1 MSNVNIAKNN
11 RTIFIAVD
19 LENLNREVLEEVN
32 DYLLTEYN
40 KHSQIP
46 PVDDDEQ
53 REIEEMLNNLTD
65 EDREI
70 VEVHHYKVKGNKYER
85 VY

>member
-32 DYLLTEYN
+32 DYLLFEYKN
-40 KHSQIP
+40 HSHIP

-53 REIEEMLNNLTD
+53 REIEEMLNNMTD
-65 EDREI
+65 DDREI
-70 VEVHHYKVKGNKYER
+70 VRTEYIR
-85 VY
+85 VEI

>member
-53 REIEEMLNNLTD
+53 REIEEMLNNMTD
-65 EDREI
+65 DDREI
-70 VEVHHYKVKGNKYER
+70 VRTEYIR
-85 VY
+85 VEI